1 MTANRCPQLRCAAVV
16 LAQLCCLACAQAG
29 ELRHD
34 VFARPALA
42 PVAPAPP
49 ERVRSDEGPT
59 GHKPAWN
66 PTVRALIAAGRDS
79 LANVEGTILRI
90 GWEIDGYRLV
100 EVREREVVFVKGRQR
115 YTLALAPLK
124 VPDAAP
130 QPPGTSAYK
139 APETAAESQTSG
151 SGRAPD
157 AAPESQTRGDRQVLD
172 TTRISP

>member
-49 ERVRSDEGPT
+49 GPARSDEGPT
-59 GHKPAWN
+59 ALKPAWN

-79 LANVEGTILRI
+79 LANVDGTILRI

-115 YTLALAPLK
+115 YTFALAPIKAL
-124 VPDAAP
+124 DAAP
-130 QPPGTSAYK
+130 QPPATSAYR
-139 APETAAESQTSG
+139 AEAAAELQTSG
-151 SGRAPD
+151 SGRAAD
-157 AAPESQTRGDRQVLD
+157 AAPESQTRGDRQILE